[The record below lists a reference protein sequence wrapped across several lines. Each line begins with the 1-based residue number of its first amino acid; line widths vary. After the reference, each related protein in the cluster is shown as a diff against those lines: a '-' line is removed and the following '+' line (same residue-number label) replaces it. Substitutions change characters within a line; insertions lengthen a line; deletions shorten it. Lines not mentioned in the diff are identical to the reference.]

1 MIFSDY
7 GYLHI
12 SFQQTPIFE
21 RINITDWS
29 VIFIKVLFYYMFME
43 RLRDPCSIL
52 NRILPR
58 KYEMNI
64 MITTLI
70 IATAGAFLQI
80 GGTSW
85 DITSHIMQEPETFF
99 TPSHT
104 VLYTGVGL
112 LTIAAGIGSV
122 LLINNK
128 ELKKKSFVTGFK
140 LLIIGTAIS
149 VIAGPSDFLWHETFG
164 VDGLLSPPH
173 LALITGM
180 LINAVAVV
188 VGLARIGVH
197 ISVPSKQRLIKLAL
211 IPAFA
216 ALWFTTTYYVYM
228 FSLPFSNGENFQ
240 FNLNSSI
247 AVTIAIIALP
257 LLSSIIFVTA
267 SKTIG
272 KFGAA
277 SAVAVLIVAVNVFA
291 NILPTDGMMISFLP
305 WYLIVAIIPAVTS
318 DIILNNSTLK
328 SKIGEGDSLLIAGA
342 IIGSMFYIFNYP
354 MLIWAFSIPLDM
366 QLVNLQGIEAV
377 TILTSNFLSTLPTA
391 LAITLVPGALMGI
404 LGAYV
409 SSKKITVRSSSLTS
423 RYSRLVTQEEKRQWD
438 KIFQN
443 QQQ

>member
-1 MIFSDY
+1 MD
-7 GYLHI
+7 
-12 SFQQTPIFE
+12 T
-21 RINITDWS
+21 
-29 VIFIKVLFYYMFME
+29 
-43 RLRDPCSIL
+43 LRDPCSIL
-52 NRILPR
+52 DRILPR

-70 IATAGAFLQI
+70 IATAGVFLQI
-80 GGTSW
+80 GGASW

-164 VDGLLSPPH
+164 VDGLLSPSH

-197 ISVPSKQRLIKLAL
+197 ISVPSKQRLIKLTL
-211 IPAFA
+211 IPAFV

-257 LLSSIIFVTA
+257 LLSSIVFVTA

-318 DIILNNSTLK
+318 DIILNNSTVR
-328 SKIGEGDSLLIAGA
+328 SKIGEGDSQLIAGA

-366 QLVNLQGIEAV
+366 QLANLQGIEAV

-391 LAITLVPGALMGI
+391 LAITIVPGALMGI
-404 LGAYV
+404 LGAHV
-409 SSKKITVRSSSLTS
+409 SSKKITVRSSTLIT
-423 RYSRLVTQEEKRQWD
+423 RYSRLVTLEEK
-438 KIFQN
+438 K
-443 QQQ
+443 

>member
-1 MIFSDY
+1 MD
-7 GYLHI
+7 
-12 SFQQTPIFE
+12 T
-21 RINITDWS
+21 
-29 VIFIKVLFYYMFME
+29 
-43 RLRDPCSIL
+43 LRNPCSIL
-52 NRILPR
+52 DRILPR

-64 MITTLI
+64 MITILI
-70 IATAGAFLQI
+70 IATAGVFLQI
-80 GGTSW
+80 GGASW

-112 LTIAAGIGSV
+112 LTIAAGTGSV

-140 LLIIGTAIS
+140 LLIIGTGIS

-164 VDGLLSPPH
+164 VDGLLSPSH

-197 ISVPSKQRLIKLAL
+197 ISVPSKQRLIKLTL
-211 IPAFA
+211 IPAFT

-257 LLSSIIFVTA
+257 LLSSIVFVTA

-318 DIILNNSTLK
+318 DIILNNSTVR
-328 SKIGEGDSLLIAGA
+328 SKIGEGDSQLITGA

-366 QLVNLQGIEAV
+366 QLANLQGIEAV
-377 TILTSNFLSTLPTA
+377 TILTSNFLSTLPIA
-391 LAITLVPGALMGI
+391 LAITIVPGALMGI
-404 LGAYV
+404 LGAHV
-409 SSKKITVRSSSLTS
+409 SSKKITVRSSTLIT
-423 RYSRLVTQEEKRQWD
+423 RYSRLVTQEEK
-438 KIFQN
+438 K
-443 QQQ
+443 

>member
-1 MIFSDY
+1 
-7 GYLHI
+7 
-12 SFQQTPIFE
+12 
-21 RINITDWS
+21 
-29 VIFIKVLFYYMFME
+29 MFMDT
-43 RLRDPCSIL
+43 LRDPCSIL
-52 NRILPR
+52 DRILPR

-70 IATAGAFLQI
+70 IATAGVFLQI
-80 GGTSW
+80 GGASW

-164 VDGLLSPPH
+164 VDGLLSPSH

-197 ISVPSKQRLIKLAL
+197 ISVPSKQRLIKLTL

-257 LLSSIIFVTA
+257 LLSSIVFVTA

-277 SAVAVLIVAVNVFA
+277 SAVAVLVVAVNVFA

-318 DIILNNSTLK
+318 DIILNNSTVR
-328 SKIGEGDSLLIAGA
+328 SKIGEGDSQLIAGA

-366 QLVNLQGIEAV
+366 QLANLQGIEAV

-391 LAITLVPGALMGI
+391 LAITIVPGALMGI
-404 LGAYV
+404 LGAHV
-409 SSKKITVRSSSLTS
+409 SSKKITVRSSTLIT
-423 RYSRLVTQEEKRQWD
+423 RYSSLVTQEEK
-438 KIFQN
+438 K
-443 QQQ
+443 

>member
-1 MIFSDY
+1 MD
-7 GYLHI
+7 
-12 SFQQTPIFE
+12 T
-21 RINITDWS
+21 
-29 VIFIKVLFYYMFME
+29 
-43 RLRDPCSIL
+43 LRDPCSIL
-52 NRILPR
+52 DRILPR

-70 IATAGAFLQI
+70 IATAGVFLQI
-80 GGTSW
+80 GGASW

-164 VDGLLSPPH
+164 VDGLLSPSH

-197 ISVPSKQRLIKLAL
+197 ISVPSKQRLIKLTL

-257 LLSSIIFVTA
+257 LLSSIVFVTA

-318 DIILNNSTLK
+318 DIILNNSTVR
-328 SKIGEGDSLLIAGA
+328 SKIGEGDSQLIAGA

-366 QLVNLQGIEAV
+366 QLANLQGIEAV

-391 LAITLVPGALMGI
+391 LAITIVPGALMGI
-404 LGAYV
+404 LGAHV
-409 SSKKITVRSSSLTS
+409 SSKKITEQSSTLIT
-423 RYSRLVTQEEKRQWD
+423 RYSRLVTQEEKNDNRGRYS
-438 KIFQN
+438 KISSN
-443 QQQ
+443 NSKIKSE